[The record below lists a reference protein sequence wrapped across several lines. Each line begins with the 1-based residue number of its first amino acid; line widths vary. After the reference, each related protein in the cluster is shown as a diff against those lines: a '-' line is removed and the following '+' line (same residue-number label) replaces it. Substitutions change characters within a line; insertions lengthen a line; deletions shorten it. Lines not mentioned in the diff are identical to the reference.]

1 MAESL
6 PLQMIIGAT
15 GGMGAAVVCHPLDV
29 LRVNM
34 QVQLVPK
41 TTVAT
46 LQDILRE
53 SGLKCGLYSGLSAAF
68 LRQWTYGAC
77 RLGIYTSLLRSS
89 NNKPQE
95 VSFRQKLLYG
105 LTAGGIG
112 STIGTP
118 AEVALVRMSA
128 DARKPLEERRGAGVL
143 RVLGIVVR
151 EDGFF
156 SMWRGVAPT
165 VTRAMSL
172 AATTLAVTSETKE
185 QLPQLVPSLAAYP
198 TVTMG
203 AATVVASFWA
213 TVASQPFDV
222 VKSRVQN
229 MVIPPGGR
237 PPYSG
242 SLDCFV
248 KTLREGPHALYKG
261 FTPAFVKLVPYN
273 MLSLTIVEK
282 LTLILT
288 GKAAF

>member
-1 MAESL
+1 MF
-6 PLQMIIGAT
+6 
-15 GGMGAAVVCHPLDV
+15 CHPLDV

-34 QVQLVPK
+34 QVQIVPK
-41 TTVAT
+41 STVGT
-46 LQDILRE
+46 MRDILRE
-53 SGLKCGLYSGLSAAF
+53 SGLMCGLYSGLSAAF

-89 NNKPQE
+89 GRASE

-112 STIGTP
+112 SWVGTP

-128 DARKPLEERRGAGVL
+128 DAKKPMAERRGSGVV
-143 RVLGIVVR
+143 RVLGTVVQ

-156 SMWRGVAPT
+156 GMWRGVMPT
-165 VTRAMSL
+165 VTRAMAL

-185 QLPQLVPSLAAYP
+185 QLPKHIPALAPYP
-198 TVTMG
+198 TVTMSC
-203 AATVVASFWA
+203 ATVVASFWA
-213 TVASQPFDV
+213 TVVSQPFDV

-229 MVIPPGGR
+229 MVIPPGGK

-242 SLDCFV
+242 SLDCLI
-248 KTLREGPHALYKG
+248 KTAREGPLALFKG
-261 FTPAFVKLVPYN
+261 FTPAFVKLTPYN

-282 LTLILT
+282 LTLMLT
-288 GKAAF
+288 GRAAF